1 MNHRQVM
8 HTSVSLLSSAAV
20 SANFLPH
27 SHPSPACRQLL
38 PSCSALKAK
47 PAVSLW
53 FKCVISSLPSYSG
66 GKWQQFYP
74 KPILLSADAVP
85 VLGCLCHPS
94 PPPAS
99 HKDSCHSRDGD
110 SGAWWQTCPGGSRDP
125 ARCSQVHNT
134 PLRVFNKHQT
144 LPLAASFHSAGSDEV
159 SVIHALSYFDLAEG
173 LRAGS
178 WRAAAGVLLP
188 GVLRGCP
195 SNESAGLWS
204 PKGLPEVCD
213 KIRSP

>member
-99 HKDSCHSRDGD
+99 HKDSCHSRDGG
-110 SGAWWQTCPGGSRDP
+110 SGAWWQTWLWCH
-125 ARCSQVHNT
+125 AQV
-134 PLRVFNKHQT
+134 
-144 LPLAASFHSAGSDEV
+144 
-159 SVIHALSYFDLAEG
+159 
-173 LRAGS
+173 
-178 WRAAAGVLLP
+178 AAGTQP
-188 GVLRGCP
+188 GVLRYTTHP
-195 SNESAGLWS
+195 SECLISTKLS
-204 PKGLPEVCD
+204 L
-213 KIRSP
+213 